1 MSKFKSS
8 DRIRRAKHE
17 KNYTVILNA
26 TIQDSRLS
34 WKARGLHH
42 YILSLPDDWDICIA
56 HLSEQSLNDGMAIV
70 KSALKELETFGYL
83 SKVRL
88 KDDRGRFLKCV
99 WDIYETPQVDKPQV
113 DKPQVDKPQVDK
125 PQVDKPQVDKP
136 QVDKPQVDK
145 PQVGNQP
152 LTSNDQPSTNLLS
165 TEETSKERENTNKEG
180 YIFPPTANFPE
191 PCQPTKETL
200 IAGMAKEE
208 TPISPTPLASL
219 PPENICLAIA
229 ETVKPKRRTVELDD
243 QENFRPFLIVWNQT
257 VPSHWERYERLT
269 VEMVNE
275 LKKFTKGKKAG
286 TLEIFEEGL
295 LEVSGDPFLG
305 STKCEGWRFCSY
317 FTNNKPRKYSG
328 YYREKQFRSQQ
339 LQSNTDRP
347 MTASEIRKAETYLKY
362 KEALTA

>member
-1 MSKFKSS
+1 MKLPLIFK
-8 DRIRRAKHE
+8 KM
-17 KNYTVILNA
+17 KC
-26 TIQDSRLS
+26 
-34 WKARGLHH
+34 GLFCN
-42 YILSLPDDWDICIA
+42 LVNLTLRKPQVDKPQVD
-56 HLSEQSLNDGMAIV
+56 
-70 KSALKELETFGYL
+70 K
-83 SKVRL
+83 
-88 KDDRGRFLKCV
+88 
-99 WDIYETPQVDKPQV
+99 PQVDKPQV

>member
-1 MSKFKSS
+1 VSKFKSS

-56 HLSEQSLNDGMAIV
+56 HLSEQSLNDGIAIV

-88 KDDRGRFLKCV
+88 KDERGRFLKCV
-99 WDIYETPQVDKPQV
+99 WDIYETPQVDFQLMDKTSANRASQESPQV
-113 DKPQVDKPQVDK
+113 DF
-125 PQVDKPQVDKP
+125 PQVDKP

-145 PQVGNQP
+145 PQVGNQS
-152 LTSNDQPSTNLLS
+152 LISNKETS
-165 TEETSKERENTNKEG
+165 TEEENTRGENVYAPIAE
-180 YIFPPTANFPE
+180 ILIE
-191 PCQPTKETL
+191 PIQPVQQTL
-200 IAGMAKEE
+200 IADMAEEKE
-208 TPISPTPLASL
+208 TPIPPTPLASL
-219 PPENICLAIA
+219 PPENSELAIA
-229 ETVKPKRRTVELDD
+229 ETVKPKRRTVESDD
-243 QENFRPFLIVWNQT
+243 LEAYLPFLLVWNQT
-257 VPSHWERYERLT
+257 APSHWDRYERLT
-269 VEMVNE
+269 VEMVDE

-295 LEVSGDPFLG
+295 LEVARDPFLG

-328 YYREKQFRSQQ
+328 YYREKQARSQQ
-339 LQSNTDRP
+339 FQTQNNSDRP
-347 MTASEIRKAETYLKY
+347 MTQSDIRKAETYLKY
-362 KEALTA
+362 KQALTA

>member
-113 DKPQVDKPQVDK
+113 DKPQV
-125 PQVDKPQVDKP
+125 
-136 QVDKPQVDK
+136 
-145 PQVGNQP
+145 GNQP

-208 TPISPTPLASL
+208 TPISPTLLASL

-347 MTASEIRKAETYLKY
+347 MTASDIRKAETYLKY